1 MKVAIVGGGL
11 VGTAVAHAIA
21 QRARDKG
28 RAVSVVVVERGV
40 PGAEA
45 SWAAGG
51 ILSPLVECDHDGPML
66 RLCLAGLEHS
76 YGLCARLGAA
86 AVGLQRAPTLDV
98 AVADHELPHL
108 EARVAWQQG
117 LGLPARMVSAA
128 EVRAQV
134 SGIGAVVGGAAFDGE
149 GSLSPRAL
157 FLTLRASAEALGVQF
172 QSGHQVQAVDAVR
185 VTTDVGVVDADA
197 VVVAAGAWT
206 PSVVGSGVAEGA
218 VFPVRGQMIELQ
230 LEQASVVPPV
240 VYGAGGYVV
249 FRGDGRVIAGST
261 MERAGFNK
269 TQTVGA
275 LQKVLQTATT
285 LLPSTQAA
293 PLLSTW
299 TGLRPGTADG
309 LPLLGK
315 SSTGVWVA
323 SGHFRNGILLA
334 AVSGERIAA
343 ALLDGA
349 VIDPAVSPSRA
360 LSPAA

>member
-1 MKVAIVGGGL
+1 MKVAVVGGGL

-28 RAVSVVVVERGV
+28 TSADVVVVERGV

-51 ILSPLVECDHDGPML
+51 ILSPLVECDQDGPML
-66 RLCLAGLEHS
+66 RLCLAGLEHT
-76 YGLCARLGAA
+76 
-86 AVGLQRAPTLDV
+86 VGLVGRLQAPAVALTRAPTLDV
-98 AVADHELPHL
+98 AVAPDELGHL
-108 EARVAWQQG
+108 EARVAWQQA
-117 LGLPARMVSAA
+117 LGLPARMLRAA
-128 EVRAQV
+128 EVKERV
-134 SGIGAVVGGAAFDGE
+134 VGIGGVHGGAAFDGE
-149 GSLSPRAL
+149 GSLEPRAL
-157 FLTLRASAEALGVQF
+157 FLALRAAAEGLGVQF
-172 QSGHQVQAVDAVR
+172 KSGQQVRAVDAVR

-206 PSVVGSGVAEGA
+206 PSVSGSGVAEGA

-230 LEQASVVPPV
+230 LERASVLPPV

-249 FRGDGRVIAGST
+249 FRADGRVISGST

-269 TQTVGA
+269 AQTVGA
-275 LQKVLQTATT
+275 LQKVLHTATT
-285 LLPSTQAA
+285 LLPAAQAA

-349 VIDPAVSPSRA
+349 AIDPAFAPSRA
-360 LSPAA
+360 QPAA